1 MVGRAGAGERSCA
14 LSPGHGHSGH
24 SAMPARSGPSRARL
38 RWHSSAS
45 ACGPQSPPHCH
56 RGWTTAPPGL
66 RALTVGG
73 DCQFYCRL
81 ELRAPE
87 HHRGLGRGTGAQ
99 RAGADG
105 SHPVGAARNRAA
117 GARRMGRAHR
127 KGIPGDAESVPGRNG
142 GRREQQAAPGPRGT
156 RAGWQERKQMTE
168 GPLAISES
176 GKTLVCSEK
185 ISGRTVA
192 WTGSGSGRETP
203 REL

>member
-1 MVGRAGAGERSCA
+1 MVGRAGAGEQSCA
-14 LSPGHGHSGH
+14 LSPGHGRSGH

-38 RWHSSAS
+38 CWHSSAS

-87 HHRGLGRGTGAQ
+87 HRRGLGRGTGAQ

-105 SHPVGAARNRAA
+105 SHAVGPPETEPREHGGWA
-117 GARRMGRAHR
+117 GRIGKASQVTLSQSREEMEGGESS
-127 KGIPGDAESVPGRNG
+127 KQLLGPGEPEPG
-142 GRREQQAAPGPRGT
+142 GRR
-156 RAGWQERKQMTE
+156 
-168 GPLAISES
+168 
-176 GKTLVCSEK
+176 
-185 ISGRTVA
+185 
-192 WTGSGSGRETP
+192 GSR
-203 REL
+203 